1 MSRPND
7 LKDARIEFKTSK
19 DIKLLLQEV
28 SNSLGMDLSNFLI
41 STAVQRA
48 KEIQKEERVLMLSNQ
63 EWKNFQEIINT
74 PQKPTNELKEL
85 MKLEGFNDIED
96 KVANAKSILLA

>member
-48 KEIQKEERVLMLSNQ
+48 KEIQKEERILMLSNQ

-85 MKLEGFNDIED
+85 INLEGF
-96 KVANAKSILLA
+96 

>member
-19 DIKLLLQEV
+19 DIKALLQEV
-28 SNSLGMDLSNFLI
+28 ANSLGMDLSNFLI

-48 KEIQKEERVLMLSNQ
+48 KEIQKEDRILMLSNQ
-63 EWKNFQEIINT
+63 EWSRFQEILNR
-74 PQKPTNELKEL
+74 PQKPAQALREL
-85 MKLEGFNDIED
+85 MNLEGFN
-96 KVANAKSILLA
+96 NHN

>member
-1 MSRPND
+1 MSKPND

-28 SNSLGMDLSNFLI
+28 ANSLGMDLSNFLI

-48 KEIQKEERVLMLSNQ
+48 KEIQKEDRVLILSNQ
-63 EWKNFQEIINT
+63 EWNNFQEVLNT
-74 PQKPTNELKEL
+74 PQKPTQALRNLVN
-85 MKLEGFNDIED
+85 LEGFDN
-96 KVANAKSILLA
+96 

>member
-19 DIKLLLQEV
+19 DIKALLQEV
-28 SNSLGMDLSNFLI
+28 ANSLGMDLSNFLI

-48 KEIQKEERVLMLSNQ
+48 KEIQKEDRILMLSNQ
-63 EWKNFQEIINT
+63 EWSRFQEILNR
-74 PQKPTNELKEL
+74 PQKPTQALREL
-85 MKLEGFNDIED
+85 MNLEDFDNH
-96 KVANAKSILLA
+96 

>member
-1 MSRPND
+1 MSKPND

-28 SNSLGMDLSNFLI
+28 ANSLGMDLSNFLI

-48 KEIQKEERVLMLSNQ
+48 KEIQKEERVLMLSTQ
-63 EWKNFQEIINT
+63 EWNNFEEILNT
-74 PQKPTNELKEL
+74 TKKPTPALKEL
-85 MKLEGFNDIED
+85 MNLENFNSSQI
-96 KVANAKSILLA
+96 

>member
-19 DIKLLLQEV
+19 DIKALLQEV
-28 SNSLGMDLSNFLI
+28 ANSLGMDLSNFLI

-48 KEIQKEERVLMLSNQ
+48 REIQKEDRILMLSNQ
-63 EWKNFQEIINT
+63 EWSRFQEILNR
-74 PQKPTNELKEL
+74 PQKPTQALRDL
-85 MKLEGFNDIED
+85 MNLEGFN
-96 KVANAKSILLA
+96 NHN

>member
-1 MSRPND
+1 MSKPND

-28 SNSLGMDLSNFLI
+28 ANSLGMDLSNFLI

-63 EWKNFQEIINT
+63 EWHKFQEILNA
-74 PQKPTNELKEL
+74 PKKPTPALKEL
-85 MKLEGFNDIED
+85 MNLEGFDN
-96 KVANAKSILLA
+96 

>member
-1 MSRPND
+1 MSRTND

-28 SNSLGMDLSNFLI
+28 ANSLGMDLSNFLI

-48 KEIQKEERVLMLSNQ
+48 KEIQKEERILMLSNQ
-63 EWKNFQEIINT
+63 EWENFQEIINR
-74 PQKPTNELKEL
+74 PQKPTQALKEL
-85 MKLEGFNDIED
+85 INLKGF
-96 KVANAKSILLA
+96 

>member
-1 MSRPND
+1 MSKPND

-19 DIKLLLQEV
+19 DIKILLQEV
-28 SNSLGMDLSNFLI
+28 ANSLGMDLSNFLI

-63 EWKNFQEIINT
+63 EWSNFQSIINT
-74 PQKPTNELKEL
+74 PKKPTKALEEL
-85 MKLEGFNDIED
+85 MNLEGFDT
-96 KVANAKSILLA
+96 K

>member
-1 MSRPND
+1 MSKPND

-28 SNSLGMDLSNFLI
+28 ANSLGMDLSNFLI

-48 KEIQKEERVLMLSNQ
+48 KKIQKEERVLMLSNQ
-63 EWKNFQEIINT
+63 EWSKFEEILNT
-74 PQKPTNELKEL
+74 PQKPTPALKDL
-85 MKLEGFNDIED
+85 MNVEGFN
-96 KVANAKSILLA
+96 

>member
-1 MSRPND
+1 MSQTND

-28 SNSLGMDLSNFLI
+28 ANSLGMDLSNFLI

-63 EWKNFQEIINT
+63 EWKNFQKLLDT
-74 PQKPTNELKEL
+74 PKKPTQALKDL
-85 MKLEGFNDIED
+85 MNLENF
-96 KVANAKSILLA
+96 

>member
-1 MSRPND
+1 MSQANN

-19 DIKLLLQEV
+19 DIKILLQEV
-28 SNSLGMDLSNFLI
+28 ANSLGMDLSNFLI

-63 EWKNFQEIINT
+63 EWKNFQKLLDT
-74 PQKPTNELKEL
+74 PKKPTQALKDL
-85 MKLEGFNDIED
+85 MNVESF
-96 KVANAKSILLA
+96 

>member
-19 DIKLLLQEV
+19 DIKALLQEV
-28 SNSLGMDLSNFLI
+28 ANSLGMDLSNFLI

-48 KEIQKEERVLMLSNQ
+48 KEIQKEDRVLMLSNQ
-63 EWKNFQEIINT
+63 EWSRFQEILHR
-74 PQKPTNELKEL
+74 PQKPTQALRDL
-85 MKLEGFNDIED
+85 MNLEGFN
-96 KVANAKSILLA
+96 NHN

>member
-1 MSRPND
+1 MSKPND

-28 SNSLGMDLSNFLI
+28 ANSLGMDLSNFLI

-63 EWKNFQEIINT
+63 EWSNFEEILNT
-74 PQKPTNELKEL
+74 PQKPTQALQEL
-85 MKLEGFNDIED
+85 MNLKGFDN
-96 KVANAKSILLA
+96 N